1 MTGKVKMERRSAAA
15 HRQGNGELVIATSI
29 VDLFVSVGADVE
41 GWGEPYRHQRTHAV
55 SARVDATAQAFQQ
68 AAPAALLFE
77 AAATIGAGLVSS
89 VKPAA
94 DFEQSMAVRFAQ

>member
-29 VDLFVSVGADVE
+29 VELFVSVGDVE

-68 AAPAALLFE
+68 TAQTALLFE

-89 VKPAA
+89 VKAAA